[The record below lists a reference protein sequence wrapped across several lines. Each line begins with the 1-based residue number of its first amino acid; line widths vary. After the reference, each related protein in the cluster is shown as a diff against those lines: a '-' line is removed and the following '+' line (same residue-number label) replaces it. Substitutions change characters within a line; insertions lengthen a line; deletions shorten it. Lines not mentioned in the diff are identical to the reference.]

1 MAPVTMLMC
10 VWKVEYLP
18 RRHFQARGGEGF
30 RAVNGIQRI
39 FTVPYALLEPSASRA
54 LTISRIHDD
63 TMLNGRLNMV
73 SRCEIG
79 ALLRHSVEL
88 NTSLE

>member
-54 LTISRIHDD
+54 LTISRIY
-63 TMLNGRLNMV
+63 GRLNMV
-73 SRCEIG
+73 SGCVIG
-79 ALLRHSVEL
+79 ALLRRSVEL
-88 NTSLE
+88 STRLVS

>member
-10 VWKVEYLP
+10 VWKVESLP
-18 RRHFQARGGEGF
+18 RGHFQARGGEGF

-54 LTISRIHDD
+54 LTISRIY
-63 TMLNGRLNMV
+63 GRLNMV
-73 SRCEIG
+73 SRCDIG

-88 NTSLE
+88 STRLE